1 MHKRT
6 IPTLVLA
13 LVASTGLLAGP
24 SGASGMNKVF
34 ITHCE
39 TSHVKQVDP
48 IVATGSPMSAH
59 MHEFF
64 GNTTTDANS
73 TYASMTAGGTTC
85 AFQTDTAGYW
95 APELVAPDGTMV
107 RAQSINAYYRATGSL
122 ADDQVSAFPP
132 DLRMVSATYFYSC
145 GSVGYGTALPGNCG
159 SGALHASIVFPACWD
174 GVNTDSP
181 DHLSHMAYQSGRG
194 CPSTHPVAVPRL
206 VMVIRYIGVHDG
218 TGYRLAS
225 GAATT
230 MHADFWNT
238 WNQTALESVVQQCFN
253 AATMTCGQMP

>member
-1 MHKRT
+1 MRRT

-24 SGASGMNKVF
+24 SGAEDMNEVF
-34 ITHCE
+34 FTHCE
-39 TSHVKQVDP
+39 TSHVNQVDP
-48 IVATGSPMSAH
+48 VVAPRSSMSAH

-73 TYASMTAGGTTC
+73 TYASMVAGTTTC
-85 AFQTDTAGYW
+85 ELKTDTAGYW
-95 APELVAPDGTMV
+95 APPLVAPDGAMV

-122 ADDQVSAFPP
+122 ASEPISAYPP
-132 DLRMVSATYFYSC
+132 DLRMVSTTYFFNC
-145 GSVGYGTALPGNCG
+145 GSSGSGTPLPGNCG
-159 SGALHASIVFPACWD
+159 SGSVHASIVFPACWD
-174 GVNTDSP
+174 GMNTDSP

-206 VMVIRYIGVHDG
+206 VMVVRYIGVHDG
-218 TGYRLAS
+218 TGYSLMS
-225 GAATT
+225 GPATT

-238 WNQTALESVVQQCFN
+238 WNQAALEGLVQQCFN
-253 AATMTCGQMP
+253 AATMTCGKMS